1 MRNKKLLTIDDLVR
15 FCQDNKFYN
24 FSAKT
29 SGYQLAVQVPS
40 IFEVDDE
47 NKDNTLL
54 FCKVK
59 LYHIGENRNHSSVTK
74 EAAEKSLSTIAYK
87 PLLANF
93 CEINGVKDFTSH
105 DMTINEDGSVN
116 YIERQIGCFTS
127 DTPEIRHDEETDKD
141 FVYAR
146 VAIPRDYT
154 DACEIIERKNGTKVS
169 VELLVNEMSYSVED
183 KVLQLDDIVVSGATC
198 LGKNP
203 ETGENVEEGMKGA
216 RLDIESFSNTNNSIV
231 NSFSVDVNT
240 RLVEILDKLDNTL
253 SNFNKNNTEK
263 GVRREMNHFEELLEK
278 YGFTTEELDFDYE
291 NMSDEQLDAAFE
303 EFKNKK
309 YADDDGDTGS
319 DTSDAGET
327 DPGTNEGEDP
337 EPTDPQ
343 PTEPEPSEDDDPED
357 GEDTST
363 EDDESKKKGENF
375 VKTFKIEISHE
386 DIRYALYNL
395 LGEYEE
401 ADNEWYGIYAVYDN
415 YFIMQGWCN
424 GKFYKQGYS
433 IDGENVS
440 LEGERTE
447 LFQMLLTE
455 SEKIAVD
462 KLRGDY
468 AELETK
474 YNELKTFKDNYEAAE
489 QKAAKDAIFAD
500 EAYDSIRE
508 SDEFKT
514 LVNDSK
520 KYSVEEIQN
529 KCDLLFAASVKKAQF
544 AAKDKKSHSLGF
556 NFSKKEDKKASAYGN
571 LFKKD

>member
-1 MRNKKLLTIDDLVR
+1 MPMKNKKLLTIDDLVK

-24 FSAKT
+24 FNAKT
-29 SGYQLAVQVPS
+29 SGYQLAIQVPS
-40 IFEVDDE
+40 TFEVDD

-59 LYHIGENRNHSSVTK
+59 LYHIGENRNHSSVTRD
-74 EAAEKSLSTIAYK
+74 AAEKSLSTIAYK

-93 CEINGVKDFTSH
+93 CEIDGVKDFTSH

-116 YIERQIGCFTS
+116 YVERQIGCFTS
-127 DTPEIRHDEETDKD
+127 DTPEIKHDEETDKD

-198 LGKNP
+198 LGRNP
-203 ETGENVEEGMKGA
+203 ETGEFVEEGMRGA

-231 NSFSVDVNT
+231 NSFSIDVNT
-240 RLVEILDKLDNTL
+240 KLVEILGKLDNTL
-253 SNFNKNNTEK
+253 SDFNKNNTKK
-263 GVRREMNHFEELLEK
+263 GVKEKMNHFEELLQEYNVK
-278 YGFTTEELDFDYE
+278 ASDIDFDYA
-291 NMSDEQLDAAFE
+291 NMSDEELDAAFAE
-303 EFKNKK
+303 KF
-309 YADDDGDTGS
+309 ADDAGDDSGDDAGGDSGGGTDTGDGS
-319 DTSDAGET
+319 DTGNGEGT
-327 DPGTNEGEDP
+327 EEPDPSGSEENPEQPDDED
-337 EPTDPQ
+337 EEKSID
-343 PTEPEPSEDDDPED
+343 
-357 GEDTST
+357 
-363 EDDESKKKGENF
+363 DDESKKKF

-424 GKFYKQGYS
+424 GKFYKQGYA

-440 LEGERTE
+440 LDGERTE
-447 LFQMLLTE
+447 VFQMLLTE
-455 SEKIAVD
+455 SEKIAVE
-462 KLRGDY
+462 KLRSDY
-468 AELETK
+468 AELEEK
-474 YNELKTFKDNYEAAE
+474 YNELKTFKDSYDAAE
-489 QKAAKDAIFAD
+489 QKAAKDAIFSD

-508 SDEFKT
+508 SDEFKA
-514 LVNDSK
+514 LMNDSE

-544 AAKDKKSHSLGF
+544 AAKDKKPHSLGF

>member
-1 MRNKKLLTIDDLVR
+1 MPMKNKKLLTIDDLVK

-24 FSAKT
+24 FNAKT
-29 SGYQLAVQVPS
+29 SGYQLAIQVPS
-40 IFEVDDE
+40 TFEVDD

-59 LYHIGENRNHSSVTK
+59 LYHIGENRNHSSVTRD
-74 EAAEKSLSTIAYK
+74 AAEKSLSTIAYK

-93 CEINGVKDFTSH
+93 CEIDGVKDFTSH

-116 YIERQIGCFTS
+116 YVERQIGCFTS
-127 DTPEIRHDEETDKD
+127 DTPEIKHDEETDKD

-198 LGKNP
+198 LGRNP
-203 ETGENVEEGMKGA
+203 ETGEFVEEGMRGA

-231 NSFSVDVNT
+231 NSFSIDVNT
-240 RLVEILDKLDNTL
+240 KLVEILGKLDNTL
-253 SNFNKNNTEK
+253 SDFNKNNTKK
-263 GVRREMNHFEELLEK
+263 GVKEKMNHFEELLQEYNVK
-278 YGFTTEELDFDYE
+278 ASDIDFDYA
-291 NMSDEQLDAAFE
+291 NMSDEELDAAFAE
-303 EFKNKK
+303 KF
-309 YADDDGDTGS
+309 ADDAGDDSGDDAGGDSGGGTDTGDGS
-319 DTSDAGET
+319 DTGNGEGT
-327 DPGTNEGEDP
+327 EEPDPSGSEENPEQPDDED
-337 EPTDPQ
+337 EEKSID
-343 PTEPEPSEDDDPED
+343 
-357 GEDTST
+357 
-363 EDDESKKKGENF
+363 DDESKKKF

-424 GKFYKQGYS
+424 GKFYKQGYA

-440 LEGERTE
+440 LDGERTE
-447 LFQMLLTE
+447 VFQMLLTE
-455 SEKIAVD
+455 SEKIAVE
-462 KLRGDY
+462 KLRSDY
-468 AELETK
+468 AELEEK
-474 YNELKTFKDNYEAAE
+474 YNELKTFKDNYDAAE

-508 SDEFKT
+508 SDEFKA
-514 LVNDSK
+514 LMNDSE

>member
-40 IFEVDDE
+40 IYEVDDE

-240 RLVEILDKLDNTL
+240 KLVEILGKLDNTL

-263 GVRREMNHFEELLEK
+263 GVKEEMNHFEELLEK
-278 YGFTTEELDFDYE
+278 YGFNVEDLDFDYE
-291 NMSDEQLDAAFE
+291 NMNDEELDAAFE
-303 EFKNKK
+303 EFKNKSN
-309 YADDDGDTGS
+309 DEGESGGEGGS
-319 DTSDAGET
+319 FESN
-327 DPGTNEGEDP
+327 TNEEN
-337 EPTDPQ
+337 TN
-343 PTEPEPSEDDDPED
+343 TI
-357 GEDTST
+357 
-363 EDDESKKKGENF
+363 ENF
-375 VKTFKIEISHE
+375 VKSFKVEISHE

-395 LGEYEE
+395 IAEYDEM
-401 ADNEWYGIYAVYDN
+401 DNDWYGIYSVYDN
-415 YFIMQGWCN
+415 YFVMQGWCN
-424 GKFYKQGYS
+424 GKFYKQSYT

-440 LEGERTE
+440 LDGERTE

-462 KLRGDY
+462 KLRSDY

-474 YNELKTFKDNYEAAE
+474 YNELKTFKDNYDAAE
-489 QKAAKDAIFAD
+489 AKAKKDEVFAN
-500 EAYDSIRE
+500 EAYEEIRE
-508 SDEFKT
+508 SDEFKA
-514 LVNDSK
+514 LVNDAD
-520 KYSVEEIQN
+520 KYSIEELQD
-529 KCDLLFAASVKKAQF
+529 KCDLLYAAHEKAKFRAFSVENNSTKPTAMRFNVKTTDEANKKPYG
-544 AAKDKKSHSLGF
+544 DLF
-556 NFSKKEDKKASAYGN
+556 N
-571 LFKKD
+571 

>member
-1 MRNKKLLTIDDLVR
+1 MPMRNKKLLTIDDLVR

-59 LYHIGENRNHSSVTK
+59 LYHIGKNRNHSSVTK

-127 DTPEIRHDEETDKD
+127 DIPEIRHDEETDKD

-240 RLVEILDKLDNTL
+240 KLVEMLDKLNNTL

-263 GVRREMNHFEELLEK
+263 GVREGMNHFEELLQE
-278 YGFTTEELDFDYE
+278 YGFDASDLDFDYE
-291 NMSDEQLDAAFE
+291 NMSDEELDAAFE
-303 EFKNKK
+303 EFKAKK
-309 YADDDGDTGS
+309 FDDGDDAGDSGEGEGKTDSISEEGDGS
-319 DTSDAGET
+319 DG
-327 DPGTNEGEDP
+327 NEN
-337 EPTDPQ
+337 
-343 PTEPEPSEDDDPED
+343 SMAAD
-357 GEDTST
+357 G
-363 EDDESKKKGENF
+363 DEESNKNF
-375 VKTFKIEISHE
+375 VKNFKVEISHE

-395 LGEYEE
+395 IAEYDEM
-401 ADNEWYGIYAVYDN
+401 DNDWYGIYSVYDN
-415 YFIMQGWCN
+415 YFVMQGWCN
-424 GKFYKQGYS
+424 GKFYKQSYT
-433 IDGENVS
+433 IDGENIS
-440 LEGERTE
+440 LDGERTE

-462 KLRGDY
+462 KLRSDY

-474 YNELKTFKDNYEAAE
+474 YNELKTFKDNYDAAE
-489 QKAAKDAIFAD
+489 VKAKKDEVFAN
-500 EAYDSIRE
+500 EAYEEIRE
-508 SDEFKT
+508 SDEFKA
-514 LVNDSK
+514 LVSDAD
-520 KYSVEEIQN
+520 KYSVEELQD
-529 KCDLLFAASVKKAQF
+529 KCDLLYAAHEKAKFRAFSAENGSTKQAAMRFSVKTTDEAN
-544 AAKDKKSHSLGF
+544 KKPYGDLF
-556 NFSKKEDKKASAYGN
+556 N
-571 LFKKD
+571 

>member
-1 MRNKKLLTIDDLVR
+1 MPMKNKKLLTIDDLVK

-24 FSAKT
+24 FNAKT
-29 SGYQLAVQVPS
+29 SGYQLAIQVPS
-40 IFEVDDE
+40 TFEVDN

-59 LYHIGENRNHSSVTK
+59 LYHIGENRNHSSVTRD
-74 EAAEKSLSTIAYK
+74 AAEKSLSTIAYK

-93 CEINGVKDFTSH
+93 CEIDGVKDFTSH

-116 YIERQIGCFTS
+116 YVERQIGCFTS
-127 DTPEIRHDEETDKD
+127 DTPEIKHDEETDKD

-198 LGKNP
+198 LGRNP
-203 ETGENVEEGMKGA
+203 ETGEFVEEGMRGA

-231 NSFSVDVNT
+231 NSFSIDVNT
-240 RLVEILDKLDNTL
+240 KLVEILGRLDNTL
-253 SNFNKNNTEK
+253 SNFNKNNTKE
-263 GVRREMNHFEELLEK
+263 GVRKEMNHFEELLEK
-278 YGFTTEELDFDYE
+278 YGFTAEELDFDYE
-291 NMSDEQLDAAFE
+291 NMSNEELDVAFE

-309 YADDDGDTGS
+309 YADDDGDAGS
-319 DTSDAGET
+319 DTGDGSET
-327 DPGTNEGEDP
+327 DPGASEGEGTDHTDP
-337 EPTDPQ
+337 EPTED
-343 PTEPEPSEDDDPED
+343 EDSEDGDDSSD
-357 GEDTST
+357 
-363 EDDESKKKGENF
+363 DDESKKKFDNF

-386 DIRYALYNL
+386 DIKYALYNL

-401 ADNEWYGIYAVYDN
+401 NDNEWYGIYSVYDD
-415 YFIMQGWCN
+415 YFVMQGWCS

-433 IDGENVS
+433 IDGDNVS
-440 LEGERTE
+440 FDGERTE

-462 KLRGDY
+462 KLRDNY
-468 AELETK
+468 AELEEK
-474 YNELKTFKDNYEAAE
+474 YNELKTFKDNYDIAE
-489 QKAAKDAIFAD
+489 IKAKKDEVFAN
-500 EAYDSIRE
+500 EVYDGIRE

-514 LVNDSK
+514 LVNDAE
-520 KYSVEEIQN
+520 KYSVEEIQD
-529 KCDLLFAASVKKAQF
+529 KCDLLFAANEKKIKF
-544 AAKDKKSHSLGF
+544 AAKDKKSHSISF
-556 NFSKKEDKKASAYGN
+556 NFNKKEDKKVSAYGN
-571 LFKKD
+571 LFKND

>member
-1 MRNKKLLTIDDLVR
+1 MPMKNKKLLTIDDLVK

-24 FSAKT
+24 FNAKT
-29 SGYQLAVQVPS
+29 SGYQLAIQVPS
-40 IFEVDDE
+40 TFEVDD

-59 LYHIGENRNHSSVTK
+59 LYHIGENRNHSSVTRD
-74 EAAEKSLSTIAYK
+74 AAEKSLSTIAYK

-93 CEINGVKDFTSH
+93 CEIDGVKDFTSH

-116 YIERQIGCFTS
+116 YVERQIGCFTS
-127 DTPEIRHDEETDKD
+127 DTPEIKHDEETDKD

-198 LGKNP
+198 LGRNP
-203 ETGENVEEGMKGA
+203 ETGEFVEEGMRGA

-231 NSFSVDVNT
+231 NSFSIDVNT
-240 RLVEILDKLDNTL
+240 KLVEILGKLDNTL
-253 SNFNKNNTEK
+253 SNFNKNNAKK
-263 GVRREMNHFEELLEK
+263 GVKEKMNHFEELLQEYNVK
-278 YGFTTEELDFDYE
+278 ESDIDFDYA
-291 NMSDEQLDAAFE
+291 NMSDEELDAAFAE
-303 EFKNKK
+303 KF
-309 YADDDGDTGS
+309 ADDDAGGDSGDGTDTGDGS
-319 DTSDAGET
+319 GTDSGEGAEET
-327 DPGTNEGEDP
+327 GQSGSEE
-337 EPTDPQ
+337 
-343 PTEPEPSEDDDPED
+343 EPEQQQDDDED
-357 GEDTST
+357 EKDPVED
-363 EDDESKKKGENF
+363 DDESKKKF
-375 VKTFKIEISHE
+375 VKNFKIEISHE

-401 ADNEWYGIYAVYDN
+401 NDNEWYGIYAVYDD
-415 YFIMQGWCN
+415 YFVMQGWIN

-440 LEGERTE
+440 LDGERTE

-468 AELETK
+468 SALEAK
-474 YNELKTFKDNYEAAE
+474 YNELKAFKDNYDAAE

-500 EAYDSIRE
+500 EAYDNIRE
-508 SDEFKT
+508 SDDFKA
-514 LVNDSK
+514 LMSDSE
-520 KYSVEEIQN
+520 KYSIEEIQN
-529 KCDLLFAASVKKAQF
+529 KCDLLFAANVKKTQF
-544 AAKDKKSHSLGF
+544 AAQDKKSHSLGF
-556 NFSKKEDKKASAYGN
+556 NFNKKENKKTQAYKG
-571 LFKKD
+571 LFE

>member
-1 MRNKKLLTIDDLVR
+1 MPMKNKKLLTIDDLVK

-24 FSAKT
+24 FNAKT
-29 SGYQLAVQVPS
+29 SGYQLAIQVPS
-40 IFEVDDE
+40 TFEVDD

-59 LYHIGENRNHSSVTK
+59 LYHIGENRNHSSVTRD
-74 EAAEKSLSTIAYK
+74 AAEKSLSTIAYK

-93 CEINGVKDFTSH
+93 CEIDGVKDFTSH

-116 YIERQIGCFTS
+116 YVERQIGCFTS
-127 DTPEIRHDEETDKD
+127 DTPEIKHDEETDKD

-198 LGKNP
+198 LGRNP
-203 ETGENVEEGMKGA
+203 ETGEFVEEGMRGA

-231 NSFSVDVNT
+231 NSFSIDVNT
-240 RLVEILDKLDNTL
+240 KLVEILGKLDNTL
-253 SNFNKNNTEK
+253 SDFNKNNTKK
-263 GVRREMNHFEELLEK
+263 GVKEKMNHFEELLQEYNVK
-278 YGFTTEELDFDYE
+278 ASDIDFDYA
-291 NMSDEQLDAAFE
+291 NMSDEELDAAFAE
-303 EFKNKK
+303 KF
-309 YADDDGDTGS
+309 ADDAGDDSGDDAGGDSGGGTDTGDGS
-319 DTSDAGET
+319 DTGNGEGT
-327 DPGTNEGEDP
+327 EEPDPSGSEENPEQPDDED
-337 EPTDPQ
+337 EEKSID
-343 PTEPEPSEDDDPED
+343 
-357 GEDTST
+357 
-363 EDDESKKKGENF
+363 DDESKKKF

-424 GKFYKQGYS
+424 GKFYKQGYA

-440 LEGERTE
+440 LDGERTE
-447 LFQMLLTE
+447 VFQMLLTE
-455 SEKIAVD
+455 SEKIAVE
-462 KLRGDY
+462 KLRSDY
-468 AELETK
+468 AELEAK
-474 YNELKTFKDNYEAAE
+474 YNELKTFKDSYDAAE
-489 QKAAKDAIFAD
+489 QKAAKDAIFSD

-508 SDEFKT
+508 SDEFKA
-514 LVNDSK
+514 LMNDSE